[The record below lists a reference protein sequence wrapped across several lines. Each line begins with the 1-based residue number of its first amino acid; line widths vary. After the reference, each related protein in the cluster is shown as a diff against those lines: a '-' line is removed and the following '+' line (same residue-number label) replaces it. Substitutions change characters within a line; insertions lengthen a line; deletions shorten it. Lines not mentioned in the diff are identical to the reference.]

1 MSMSDKIT
9 LDAVPLTEARGPVK
23 VDENSSLPSSRISN
37 SRVDGFTTMN
47 NNMQFPASD
56 QSVSVIEPM
65 RESSD
70 SNDSTGSESSTT
82 QIGNQVIIKNPTG
95 LVHLGPTYNI
105 SVGQAFTQV
114 NSNSVSN
121 SGSQMNSGADEMNI
135 NVPPKEF
142 LRSLYYSSRVIAEDE
157 LLRLSKNIGS
167 NWKSV
172 GNGLKFN
179 WAQLD
184 QFENDT
190 NCLSDAVHRM
200 LYRWLQWKDQK
211 ATIGRLTK
219 VLFNHKEYE
228 AIRCLSP

>member
-1 MSMSDKIT
+1 M
-9 LDAVPLTEARGPVK
+9 
-23 VDENSSLPSSRISN
+23 N
-37 SRVDGFTTMN
+37 N

-121 SGSQMNSGADEMNI
+121 SGAQLNSGAEEMNI

-142 LRSLYYSSRVIAEDE
+142 LR
-157 LLRLSKNIGS
+157 
-167 NWKSV
+167 
-172 GNGLKFN
+172 
-179 WAQLD
+179 
-184 QFENDT
+184 
-190 NCLSDAVHRM
+190 
-200 LYRWLQWKDQK
+200 
-211 ATIGRLTK
+211 
-219 VLFNHKEYE
+219 
-228 AIRCLSP
+228 

>member
-1 MSMSDKIT
+1 
-9 LDAVPLTEARGPVK
+9 
-23 VDENSSLPSSRISN
+23 
-37 SRVDGFTTMN
+37 MN

-121 SGSQMNSGADEMNI
+121 SGSQLNSGAEEMNI